1 MSGLTW
7 RNPVVAGLAVLALA
21 ILAAATFAIVPE
33 TQQAV
38 ILRFERP
45 VGTVNRWRP
54 DQPFGRTDAGL
65 IARLPFVD
73 KIVWVDKRVL
83 DLDLD
88 DTVVLSADQQRIN
101 VDAFARFRVVDPLR
115 MVLTAGNEQGV
126 ETQLRPIFG
135 SALRNELGKR
145 RLAELLSAERGQLME
160 NIEGGLQRSA
170 AKYGVRIVDVR
181 IKRAELPAGSALDS
195 AINRMR
201 IQRQQE
207 AVAIRAE
214 GQRRAQLVRADG
226 DAEAA
231 RLYAA
236 AFGKDA
242 DFYDFYRAMES
253 YRRTFGADGNAPP
266 QGTTN
271 FVLSPNDAYLRQFY
285 GRGK

>member
-1 MSGLTW
+1 MTRPYW

-21 ILAAATFAIVPE
+21 ILAASTFAIVPE

-38 ILRFERP
+38 ILRFEQP
-45 VGTVNRWRP
+45 VRIVNRWRP
-54 DQPFGRTDAGL
+54 DRPFGRTDAGL
-65 IARLPFVD
+65 IMRWPFVD

-115 MVLTAGNEQGV
+115 MVLSAGTELAV
-126 ETQLRPIFG
+126 ENQLRPIFG

-145 RLAELLSAERGQLME
+145 RFTELLSVERGQLME
-160 NIEGGLQRSA
+160 NIERGLQASA
-170 AKYGVRIVDVR
+170 RNYGVQIVDVR
-181 IKRAELPAGSALDS
+181 IKRADLPAGSALDS

-201 IQRQQE
+201 IQRTQE

-214 GQRRAQLVRADG
+214 GQRRAQLLRADG

-231 RLYAA
+231 RIYAD
-236 AFGKDA
+236 AFGKDP

-253 YRRTFGADGNAPP
+253 YRRTFGADGNPP
-266 QGTTN
+266 PAGSTG
-271 FVLSPNDAYLRQFY
+271 FVLSPNDSYLKQFF
-285 GRGK
+285 GRTK